1 MGDYLSLVC
10 MWLYVILPLVALH
23 FGWPIRACLAM
34 LVTALPPFLVWL
46 SDDTPS
52 GPLDGLI
59 VPITAAML
67 ALALVPLTYG
77 ILRLRRRRI

>member
-10 MWLYVILPLVALH
+10 MWLYVTLPLIALH
-23 FGWPIRACLAM
+23 LGWPVRAGLVM
-34 LVTALPPFLVWL
+34 LVTALTPFLVWL

-59 VPITAAML
+59 VPITASML
-67 ALALVPLTYG
+67 ALALVPLTYR
-77 ILRLRRRRI
+77 ILRPQRRRI